1 MNKEF
6 NLEKMLDAQRKFSK
20 DRNWDQFHTPKNL
33 AIALNV
39 EASELLEI
47 FQWLSDNQ
55 SMQVMN
61 EANRSLQIKEEI
73 ADVLYYLIRMAD
85 ILNIDLEK
93 EFWNKLAKNEEKY
106 PIEKSHGNAK
116 KYTEF

>member
-47 FQWLSDNQ
+47 FQWLKDEESV
-55 SMQVMN
+55 QVMQ
-61 EANRSLQIKEEI
+61 EENRSTQIKEEM
-73 ADVLYYLIRMAD
+73 ADVLYYLIRLAD
-85 ILNIDLEK
+85 ILKIDLEK
-93 EFWNKLAKNEEKY
+93 EFWNKQTKNAEKY
-106 PIEKSHGNAK
+106 PIEKAHGNAK

>member
-1 MNKEF
+1 MNKVIDI
-6 NLEKMLDAQRKFSK
+6 EKMLNAQRKFSK
-20 DRNWDQFHTPKNL
+20 DRDWDQFHTPKNL

-39 EASELLEI
+39 EASELMEI
-47 FQWLSDNQ
+47 FQWLKDDESKTITDNETKAQ
-55 SMQVMN
+55 K
-61 EANRSLQIKEEI
+61 IKEEM

-85 ILNIDLEK
+85 ILKIDLEK
-93 EFWNKLAKNEEKY
+93 EFWNKLTQNEAKY